1 MMMTASPTQPPANPG
16 EKRSSAQGPPNFVP
30 DMFKNKYIIGSM
42 IAMTCFIAL
51 SFSGVSFSSEA
62 VVKALGLIIVVGV
75 IAWFVKR
82 PWN

>member
-1 MMMTASPTQPPANPG
+1 MTAAPLNQPQMDPDRT
-16 EKRSSAQGPPNFVP
+16 KGPPNFVP
-30 DMFKNKYIIGSM
+30 DMFKNKYVIGSI

-62 VVKALGLIIVVGV
+62 VVKTLGLVIVVGV